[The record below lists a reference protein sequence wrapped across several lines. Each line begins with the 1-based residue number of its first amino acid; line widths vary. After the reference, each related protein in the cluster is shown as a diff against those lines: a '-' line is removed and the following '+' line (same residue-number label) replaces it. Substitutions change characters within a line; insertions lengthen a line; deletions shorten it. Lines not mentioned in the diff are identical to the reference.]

1 METTTDIK
9 VGQVVKSK
17 AGRDKDKIFVVLS
30 IVDES
35 YVMVVDGK
43 LRKLENP
50 KKKKIKHLS
59 LYNSIIDDLSDKK
72 ANNEMNNAYIRKAL
86 APFNKQI

>member
-1 METTTDIK
+1 METTSDII

-17 AGRDKDKIFVVLS
+17 AGRDKDKLFVVLD
-30 IVDES
+30 IVDKS

-59 LYNSIIDDLSDKK
+59 LYNSIIDELSDKK
-72 ANNEMNNAYIRKAL
+72 ASKEMNNSYIRKVL
-86 APFNKQI
+86 VPFNK

>member
-35 YVMVVDGK
+35 YVIVVDGK

-59 LYNSIIDDLSDKK
+59 LYNSIIDDLHDKK

>member
-17 AGRDKDKIFVVLS
+17 AGRDKDKLFVVLS

-35 YVMVVDGK
+35 YVIVVDGK
-43 LRKLENP
+43 IRKLENP

-59 LYNSIIDDLSDKK
+59 LYNSVIDDLSSEK
-72 ANNEMNNAYIRKAL
+72 ANNEINDAYIRKAL

>member
-1 METTTDIK
+1 METTSDIT

-17 AGRDKDKIFVVLS
+17 AGRDKDKLFVVLS

-43 LRKLENP
+43 LRKIESP

-59 LYNSIIDDLSDKK
+59 LYNSIISDLSDKK
-72 ANNEMNNAYIRKAL
+72 ANKEMNNAYIRKVL
-86 APFNKQI
+86 SPFNK

>member
-9 VGQVVKSK
+9 VGQVLKSK
-17 AGRDKDKIFVVLS
+17 AGRDKDKLFVVLS

-35 YVMVVDGK
+35 YVIVVDGK
-43 LRKLENP
+43 IRKLENP

-59 LYNSIIDDLSDKK
+59 LYNSVIDDLSSEK
-72 ANNEMNNAYIRKAL
+72 ANNEINDAYIRKAL